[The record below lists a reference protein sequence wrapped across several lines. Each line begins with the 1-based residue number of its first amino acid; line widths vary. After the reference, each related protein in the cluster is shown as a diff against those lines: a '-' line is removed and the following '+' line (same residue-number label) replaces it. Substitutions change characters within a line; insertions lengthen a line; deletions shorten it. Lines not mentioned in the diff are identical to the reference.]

1 MKKNNNNNNMNIKE
15 IMAIFVAYMQ
25 QQIEYTGMK
34 IKAMKEWER
43 EVSGIETVLIPEDAE
58 PTYGKEFSKEWL

>member
-1 MKKNNNNNNMNIKE
+1 
-15 IMAIFVAYMQ
+15 MAIFVAYMQ

>member
-43 EVSGIETVLIPEDAE
+43 EVTVLIPEDAE